1 VNNRTIV
8 GRLWLE
14 LVVKHYLACRDADN
28 ARQAK
33 LFDLLDSFA
42 DEFPADVQAEVDSY
56 IKAAGENAT
65 EAQPPSGTPT
75 PAEPSKAVNG
85 FSQARKRG
93 V

>member
-1 VNNRTIV
+1 
-8 GRLWLE
+8 LWLE

-65 EAQPPSGTPT
+65 EAQPPSGTPA